1 MCFVQLLKHWCN
13 AQSMQI
19 KWGKHL
25 SELFHITDGVY
36 FGCISVFFI
45 LLSLWCLV
53 TNGVR

>member
-36 FGCISVFFI
+36 FGCISVFFHFVV
-45 LLSLWCLV
+45 LV
-53 TNGVR
+53 VPSY